1 MHCRVCSSKKIS
13 LLQTVAAKS
22 MRAPGYEHRSFRCLI
37 CFAEERRLAFVPQ
50 DLPPSTAE
58 APSIAEAP
66 PKRAVGMEP
75 AAMPSHKVTA
85 LAALSRAMGKLR
97 NGRRL

>member
-13 LLQTVAAKS
+13 LLQTVPAKS

-50 DLPPSTAE
+50 DLPTSTAE
-58 APSIAEAP
+58 VPSIAEP
-66 PKRAVGMEP
+66 PSKRAIGMKP
-75 AAMPSHKVTA
+75 VTIPSHRVAA
-85 LAALSRAMGKLR
+85 LAALARAMGKLR
-97 NGRRL
+97 RGGGL